1 MDDGSVCSELV
12 PLSLEDAVQ
21 GKTTSLEIPS
31 VFCAKQGKGKAG
43 GRGVAGKNNALTNA
57 DGSKVHI
64 VQTSYNLTQNKI
76 MPTITLHTKKQAGI
90 EVDPTTGK
98 ADYSARKC
106 ILGRLNYA
114 VSTAA
119 PVHVQ
124 EKWGQ
129 ICKLKRGQ
137 KKHKSEFLLKWIAT
151 GDWTDSYFTQKLNLS
166 VEVSEETRGAWVSKG
181 GLEVLLG
188 KEIPDN
194 TNPGGLAKCHTCPRG
209 GVRCCHKTQT
219 QTARLAH

>member
-76 MPTITLHTKKQAGI
+76 MPTITLHTK
-90 EVDPTTGK
+90 
-98 ADYSARKC
+98 
-106 ILGRLNYA
+106 N
-114 VSTAA
+114 
-119 PVHVQ
+119 
-124 EKWGQ
+124 
-129 ICKLKRGQ
+129 
-137 KKHKSEFLLKWIAT
+137 
-151 GDWTDSYFTQKLNLS
+151 
-166 VEVSEETRGAWVSKG
+166 
-181 GLEVLLG
+181 
-188 KEIPDN
+188 
-194 TNPGGLAKCHTCPRG
+194 
-209 GVRCCHKTQT
+209 
-219 QTARLAH
+219 RLASRWTQRPARQTTQPGSASWGG